1 MNVLDVLFNPSRFF
15 KETEDFSIW
24 ISLLIVA
31 LNGVVG
37 AYIALSALENIQL
50 PAEAAM
56 LGDVV
61 KVFAVVSAFISTF
74 IGWALYAGVIHII
87 SSLLGGAGDFGK
99 SLKVVSLGYIP
110 ALILSPISYYVAMS
124 AVATMQTT
132 MQLRSPESMIFGLA
146 VSLWQLTIWSFGISR
161 WRNLSMGKA
170 VISCAIPVAATY
182 LLSLIGYFM
191 TPKTFS

>member
-1 MNVLDVLFNPSRFF
+1 MNVLDVLFNPGKFF

-24 ISLLIVA
+24 VSLLIVA
-31 LNGVVG
+31 LNGVAG
-37 AYIALSALENIQL
+37 AYIALSAIENIQL
-50 PAEAAM
+50 PSEAAM
-56 LGDVV
+56 LGEVV

-87 SSLLGGAGDFGK
+87 SSLLGGVGDFAK

-124 AVATMQTT
+124 AVTTMQTT
-132 MQLRSPESMIFGLA
+132 MQLRSPESMVFGLA
-146 VSLWQLTIWSFGISR
+146 ISLWQLTIWSFGISR
-161 WRNLSMGKA
+161 WRNLSTSKA
-170 VISCAIPVAATY
+170 LISCAVPVVATY

-191 TPKTFS
+191 APKTFS